1 MAVMRAIA
9 MLVAMLLSAA
19 VTAQSFPDR
28 PIHLVVPFPP
38 GGPNDTIARVVGQR
52 MSEILK
58 QTIIVDNRGGQGG
71 VLGTDVVAKAKPDG
85 YSIAVT
91 SAGALAISASMERVA
106 YNALKDLEPVTL
118 IAKVPE
124 MLVVAANVPVSNM
137 TELVKLAK
145 SEPGKLNFASSGV
158 GSLPH
163 LAGELFKLTANID
176 IVHVPYR
183 GAAPAVNDMLAGQV
197 QMVFLDLPI
206 LLPQIKAGKVKPIAV
221 GTMQRVSSAPDVPT
235 TAEVGMPQ
243 LLTENWYGMVAPAGT
258 PKEVVATL
266 HDAAVAAMK
275 DPTVISKLSSQGA
288 TLVGDTPEEF
298 RGFIASET
306 DKWAQVI
313 RDAHVPTA
321 K

>member
-1 MAVMRAIA
+1 
-9 MLVAMLLSAA
+9 MLS
-19 VTAQSFPDR
+19 
-28 PIHLVVPFPP
+28 
-38 GGPNDTIARVVGQR
+38 
-52 MSEILK
+52 
-58 QTIIVDNRGGQGG
+58 
-71 VLGTDVVAKAKPDG
+71 
-85 YSIAVT
+85 
-91 SAGALAISASMERVA
+91 
-106 YNALKDLEPVTL
+106 
-118 IAKVPE
+118 
-124 MLVVAANVPVSNM
+124 
-137 TELVKLAK
+137 
-145 SEPGKLNFASSGV
+145 
-158 GSLPH
+158 
-163 LAGELFKLTANID
+163 
-176 IVHVPYR
+176 
-183 GAAPAVNDMLAGQV
+183 GQV

-206 LLPQIKAGKVKPIAV
+206 LVPQIKAGKVKPIAV

-266 HDAAVAAMK
+266 HDATVAAMK